1 MNLASLTDYNL
12 ETYGE
17 YEATIYEG
25 RTFTN
30 RELFESGRRLAN
42 ALTGLGIGPG
52 DRVAVMLP
60 NCPEVGISYGGILRM
75 GGVVVPVLF
84 LLATDELQHILTDA
98 DAKAIITS
106 PEFVTKAV
114 DAANACDP
122 APRVIVAGGTAEGT
136 LSFEQLLAD
145 ASPDAPLVDRAP
157 DDPALFMYTS
167 GTTGKPK
174 GVVLTH
180 ANMLHQAEAVH
191 EISELDRTAMSLAV
205 MPLAHAGGL
214 VGWVA
219 GTKNGARG
227 VLMRWFDP
235 ELFCKNVQEYGVVAT
250 SLVPT
255 MAALLLNHPAI
266 DAYDLS
272 TLEQVA
278 FGASPAPVE
287 LIKNFESK
295 TGASVRMVYG
305 LTEAAPIVTADRISS
320 PRKDGSSGFALPGV
334 EIAIMDPDDVEL
346 KPGELGEI
354 CVRGPNVMAGYHGM
368 PEETARTI
376 RNGWLHTG
384 DIGYVDE
391 DGYLFIVDR
400 VKDLIIRGGLNVYP
414 HDVEEVLVAHP
425 AVAEAAVIG
434 VPDPTYGEE
443 VEAFVVRRIG
453 TDASEDDLLRHCRE
467 HLAKYKTPRRITF
480 VPDLPRNQ
488 VGKILKRVLRERA
501 VGGAE
506 A

>member
-12 ETYGE
+12 DTYGE
-17 YEATIYEG
+17 YEATIYDG
-25 RTFTN
+25 RTYTN
-30 RELFESGRRLAN
+30 RELFDAGRRLAN
-42 ALTGLGIGPG
+42 ALTGLGFRPG
-52 DRVAVMLP
+52 ERVAVMLP

-75 GGVVVPVLF
+75 GGVVVPLLF
-84 LLATDELQHILTDA
+84 LLATEELQHILA
-98 DAKAIITS
+98 DSEAKAIITS
-106 PEFVTKAV
+106 PEFVARAIE
-114 DAANACDP
+114 AANGCHP
-122 APRVIVAGGTAEGT
+122 APAVLVAGGTAEGA
-136 LSFEQLLAD
+136 LSFDGLVAA
-145 ASPDAPLVDRAP
+145 ASPEAPLVDRAS

-180 ANMLHQAEAVH
+180 GNMLHQAEAVH
-191 EISELDRTAMSLAV
+191 EISELDRTAMALAV

-219 GTKNGARG
+219 GTKNGARS

-235 ELFCKNVQEYGVVAT
+235 ELFCRNIQEYGVVAT
-250 SLVPT
+250 TLVPT

-266 DAYDLS
+266 DQYDLS

-278 FGASPAPVE
+278 FGASPAPTE
-287 LIKNFESK
+287 LIRNFERK
-295 TGASVRMVYG
+295 TGATVRMVYG
-305 LTEAAPIVTADRISS
+305 LTEAAPIVTADRITS
-320 PRKDGSSGFALPGV
+320 PRKEGSSGFAIPGV
-334 EIAIMDPDDVEL
+334 ELAIKDPDDVEL

-354 CVRGPNVMAGYHGM
+354 CVRGPNVMAGYHNL

-376 RNGWLHTG
+376 RDGWLHTG
-384 DIGYVDE
+384 DIGYLDE

-414 HDVEEVLVAHP
+414 HDVEEVLAAHP
-425 AVAEAAVIG
+425 GVAEVAVVGI
-434 VPDPTYGEE
+434 PDPTYGEE
-443 VEAFVVRRIG
+443 AEAFVVRRIG
-453 TDASEDDLLRHCRE
+453 TEATEEDLLRHCRE

-488 VGKILKRVLRERA
+488 VGKVLKRVLRER
-501 VGGAE
+501 VPRSS
-506 A
+506 